1 MQDQALNIP
10 RSYAHF
16 IFLVGMS
23 CMVVAGF
30 FLIEGL
36 SQFSGDATTR
46 NILIV
51 GGILFQITE
60 SLCFIAAASL
70 SFHSIIWRITLF
82 GLGCI
87 LFLFSIAVMTLAQKT
102 ALQTGINTA
111 VAIDQKRNDIRA
123 QLESLDRMIDS
134 YRLNAEQ
141 QSKSIYKDS
150 RAMGQDSINR
160 AIELEQQKINLSNE
174 LYQLNQERRET
185 SADFFQ
191 RMQDVTGL
199 PAKETE
205 FYFLV
210 TRSLLLEL
218 SGILLMAFGAN
229 LRVVTKPRPVKLPIL
244 QAGKWFSN
252 SLSQQK
258 ELPFQSAAEIKE
270 NEIKE
275 KKVDGNRKEAFSVR
289 EPAANYEESIPP
301 NPLADAPDLRGDRS
315 IRSDSN
321 LRSDSDRSIDRAA
334 DLVEAAD
341 PARATDLVR
350 RDEPPTDAPQQSSL
364 LDSPIEVYDE
374 DDNVLSFKRHSFSKY
389 IEGMKRNQKQLSV
402 NSEIQ
407 ELGECILALHES
419 GELKSL
425 SRDSIIRAL
434 REHMDIKIGSVK
446 AKSVQTYCEE
456 LLKDDQQSLE

>member
-1 MQDQALNIP
+1 MPETQALNIP
-10 RSYAHF
+10 RSYAHL

-70 SFHSIIWRITLF
+70 SFHSVVWRITLF

-111 VAIDQKRNDIRA
+111 AAIDQKRVDIRA

-134 YRLNAEQ
+134 YRLNAER

-160 AIELEQQKINLSNE
+160 AIELEQKKINLSNE

-191 RMQDVTGL
+191 RMHDVTGL

-210 TRSLLLEL
+210 IRSLLLEL

-229 LRVVTKPRPVKLPIL
+229 LRVMTKPAQASAFRIPVV
-244 QAGKWFSN
+244 QAGKWFS
-252 SLSQQK
+252 SPLSQQR
-258 ELPFQSAAEIKE
+258 ELPLESGHEKTSDYDKHRVAEKTARYS
-270 NEIKE
+270 NDSGPK
-275 KKVDGNRKEAFSVR
+275 
-289 EPAANYEESIPP
+289 PATKTPLAIDDDIPP
-301 NPLADAPDLRGDRS
+301 NPLADAPELLAKTDS
-315 IRSDSN
+315 IQ
-321 LRSDSDRSIDRAA
+321 
-334 DLVEAAD
+334 AAD
-341 PARATDLVR
+341 PVRASDTVQAGGSKTI
-350 RDEPPTDAPQQSSL
+350 PPEQTSSDQPQQSSL

-374 DDNVLSFKRHSFSKY
+374 DDNVLSFKQHSFSKY
-389 IEGMKRNQKQLSV
+389 IEGMKRSQKQLTAS
-402 NSEIQ
+402 SEIQ
-407 ELGECILALHES
+407 ELGDCILDLHQS

-434 REHMDIKIGSVK
+434 REHQSVKIGSVK
-446 AKSVQTYCEE
+446 AKHVQTYCEE
-456 LLKDDQQSLE
+456 RIKDDQENGSS

>member
-1 MQDQALNIP
+1 MQDHAPNIP

-70 SFHSIIWRITLF
+70 SFHSVVWRITLF

-111 VAIDQKRNDIRA
+111 AAIDQKRNDIRA
-123 QLESLDRMIDS
+123 QLESLNRMIDS
-134 YRLNAEQ
+134 YRLNAER

-150 RAMGQDSINR
+150 RALGQDSINR
-160 AIELEQQKINLSNE
+160 ANELEQQKINLSNE

-191 RMQDVTGL
+191 RMHDVTGL

-210 TRSLLLEL
+210 IRSLLLEL

-229 LRVVTKPRPVKLPIL
+229 LRVISKPSSVKLPIV
-244 QAGKWFSN
+244 QTGKWFSN
-252 SLSQQK
+252 PLSQQRELPLQNSAAARAADNVTSKAKKDKSELSASEPK
-258 ELPFQSAAEIKE
+258 ELLPPDQ
-270 NEIKE
+270 
-275 KKVDGNRKEAFSVR
+275 DD
-289 EPAANYEESIPP
+289 IPP
-301 NPLADAPDLRGDRS
+301 NPLADAPDLGR
-315 IRSDSN
+315 N
-321 LRSDSDRSIDRAA
+321 V
-334 DLVEAAD
+334 DLVQAAD
-341 PARATDLVR
+341 PSRATDVVQR
-350 RDEPPTDAPQQSSL
+350 RDDNRDDNPDAPRQSSL
-364 LDSPIEVYDE
+364 LDAPIEVYDD
-374 DDNVLSFKRHSFSKY
+374 DDNVLSFKQHSFSKY

-407 ELGECILALHES
+407 ELGDCILALHES

-446 AKSVQTYCEE
+446 AKSVQSYCEE
-456 LLKDDQQSLE
+456 LLSDGQQSLE